1 MRRLKHL
8 ICIISIWVWQSAAM
22 AAQAKLE
29 APLRAAA
36 SEDVQGSVPL
46 QSVTRLDISGAP
58 PPDRAS
64 EAELDEI
71 MPRGMSRLPVPRARI
86 DTRLQSRISNRM
98 RNRID
103 RNYDPRANALDPF
116 ATSQRVLQQ
125 GRGGLP
131 SSPDNP
137 E

>member
-1 MRRLKHL
+1 MRRLKLL
-8 ICIISIWVWQSAAM
+8 ICVVSIWGWQSAAV
-22 AAQAKLE
+22 AAQAKPE
-29 APLRAAA
+29 APLRAPA
-36 SEDVQGSVPL
+36 SEDAEASVPL
-46 QSVTRLDISGAP
+46 QSVTRLDISGASP
-58 PPDRAS
+58 LDRGS

-125 GRGGLP
+125 GRGGTP
-131 SSPDNP
+131 SSPDNL